1 MAILTQ
7 PFPHPHPRERA
18 RAIGAWG
25 AAAGLRMAA
34 GPILGGLL
42 AQPAG
47 WRSAFRV
54 NVPIGLA
61 ALLLTTLHMPE
72 SRAPHPRRPGRVERL
87 THRRRL
93 AYGRAGRGPR
103 HRLGMPAEDPGPA
116 RADNA
121 GRFGHQGGAAGNPFA
136 PPGRRARSVHGRPL
150 GHPVHPVFVQ
160 VRAGCRPRYAGPAHA
175 ASDVAAV
182 ACCSASLTV
191 RLRDHSAKGRLWALG
206 GITTAAIS
214 GAGGA
219 DTWPT

>member
-1 MAILTQ
+1 MHPPVTMAILTQ
-7 PFPHPHPRERA
+7 AFPHPRERA
-18 RAIGAWG
+18 RAIGARG
-25 AAAGLRMAA
+25 AVVGPSVVGLSMDA

-42 AQPAG
+42 AQSAG
-47 WRSAFRV
+47 WRSVFRV

-93 AYGRAGRGPR
+93 AHGRAGRGPR
-103 HRLGMPAEDPGPA
+103 HCLGMLAEDPGPA

-121 GRFGHQGGAAGNPFA
+121 GRFGHQGVAAGNPFA

-160 VRAGCRPRYAGPAHA
+160 VPAGCRPRHAGLAHA
-175 ASDVAAV
+175 ASDVAA
-182 ACCSASLTV
+182 
-191 RLRDHSAKGRLWALG
+191 WP
-206 GITTAAIS
+206 AA
-214 GAGGA
+214 
-219 DTWPT
+219 PRP